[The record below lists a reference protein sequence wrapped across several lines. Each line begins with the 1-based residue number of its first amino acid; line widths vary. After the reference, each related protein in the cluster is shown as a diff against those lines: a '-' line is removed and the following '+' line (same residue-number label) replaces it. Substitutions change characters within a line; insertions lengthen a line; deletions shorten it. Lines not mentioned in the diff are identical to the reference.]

1 MESIDIEVRPLR
13 LSSSRCARRSAFSP
27 TRALLTP
34 SSLLLPRSRAA
45 QDAKELFKKLG
56 AGSATIKIPVFKVRR
71 LPPCAVPSASSS
83 RRRRGFSRRF
93 AAASRRRA
101 AAVSSSAAAATP
113 PAPPLPPPLPLPHL
127 FQKSLG
133 ELLGKELPADAKE
146 HLATILNTISQIM
159 DADGDGAITE
169 SEFITSGRLF
179 LVIANGDSPF
189 HNPDLFFD
197 ILDADLSGTVTLQ
210 ELSRLFSS
218 LLPAGASLGAAATRR
233 RRRRHRR
240 RRRRTH
246 ARNRWAA
253 SGGATAGT

>member
-1 MESIDIEVRPLR
+1 
-13 LSSSRCARRSAFSP
+13 
-27 TRALLTP
+27 
-34 SSLLLPRSRAA
+34 
-45 QDAKELFKKLG
+45 
-56 AGSATIKIPVFKVRR
+56 
-71 LPPCAVPSASSS
+71 
-83 RRRRGFSRRF
+83 
-93 AAASRRRA
+93 
-101 AAVSSSAAAATP
+101 
-113 PAPPLPPPLPLPHL
+113 
-127 FQKSLG
+127 
-133 ELLGKELPADAKE
+133 LLGKELPADAKE

-233 RRRRHRR
+233 RRRRRFSRHRLSPSR
-240 RRRRTH
+240 SPIR
-246 ARNRWAA
+246 ARAR
-253 SGGATAGT
+253 AGTDAAMISSIVDEIMAAGDNTGRGSLTREEMRAMAAKLREMFAK